1 MNILVVCGDYFNQ
14 SNGLCLST
22 QRFVKELQKLGETV
36 RVLSSDRCGKT
47 YYSVPVMRLPIVN
60 GIMEKQNYLF
70 AKPVKKVVTEALSW
84 ADVVHLSDPFP
95 LSVKT
100 VKLAEKMGIPMTGT
114 FHLFPE
120 NITASVPVIN
130 FRIFKK
136 AISLYFSKLVFNH
149 CYAVRCP
156 TEKVRDWLI
165 NHGYTSKLYVIS
177 NGIPEEYI
185 ARNYP
190 EKNNKLF
197 TIISTGRYSNEKDQ
211 RTLIEAVKRSE
222 HSSEIRLIL
231 AGKGPLEEKYRKLGK
246 ELPNPPVM
254 KFYSQEELRKAVR
267 EADLY
272 VHAANVEVEGMG
284 CMEAF
289 ATGIVPVIA
298 DSELSSTSIYALSS
312 ENRYTAGNV
321 LELKER
327 IDYWFENR
335 ELLPA
340 RGEEYLEL
348 ARTLSLKVTAVQ
360 SLEMIK
366 EAAKAGNKQVSR

>member
-1 MNILVVCGDYFNQ
+1 M
-14 SNGLCLST
+14 
-22 QRFVKELQKLGETV
+22 
-36 RVLSSDRCGKT
+36 
-47 YYSVPVMRLPIVN
+47 
-60 GIMEKQNYLF
+60 
-70 AKPVKKVVTEALSW
+70 
-84 ADVVHLSDPFP
+84 
-95 LSVKT
+95 
-100 VKLAEKMGIPMTGT
+100 
-114 FHLFPE
+114 
-120 NITASVPVIN
+120 
-130 FRIFKK
+130 
-136 AISLYFSKLVFNH
+136 
-149 CYAVRCP
+149 
-156 TEKVRDWLI
+156 
-165 NHGYTSKLYVIS
+165 IS